1 MIAALLCVVS
11 IAFLAKEITSAGQRI
26 HSVGSIRLV
35 NFSFMVGRNF
45 DELARAL
52 SGYRDCR
59 LSPDQLPSGA
69 SNAEYIEK
77 FDIVWSAYK
86 SAYRNIYKH
95 WSSTGYWLDEGRAT
109 SAARLRDS
117 GLAFV
122 DKYQA
127 DMSPDSSIGCDRIN
141 KMLNDIFSQKEG
153 ISEFAQSYFDLDNRA
168 AAEQQAGIKKLYHS
182 ILFLAVS
189 FLATLMLAAALV
201 YKAMRETG
209 ESYRQSQVAGQKA
222 MVALRE
228 LRESV
233 NTSVAQQNFFAA
245 ASHDLRQPL
254 HALGLYLGSLRRH
267 VSTADARHIL
277 NCATLSTESLSGL
290 LDSLLDISKLD
301 AGVIESNNEEFD
313 IHTLLTRIHRRF
325 LPEAKEKSLELI
337 CESDDSRVFTDEQL
351 LDRILQ
357 NLISNALTYTNS
369 GRITI
374 ASTRVK
380 DHVVV
385 TVTDTGSGIP
395 ELKQEAVF
403 TEFYQLRN
411 KERDRGKGLGLGLSI
426 VRRLSDLLEVELEME
441 SEEGKGTRF
450 SIRLPAVKNFQT
462 ASLNKRE
469 PETKIALESSLTGVK
484 ILVVDDEEDIR
495 DSTVIVL
502 QGWNCTVRAAE
513 DIDSALQIVST
524 EGYSPDLILADYRL
538 REQKT
543 GVQAVEALRHVI
555 GSKVPAIIVTGDT
568 SVDFLTRASLTNLDV
583 LYKPVETKDL
593 LMRIVRMVTSNDP
606 SGKKRLQ
613 TST

>member
-1 MIAALLCVVS
+1 MI
-11 IAFLAKEITSAGQRI
+11 
-26 HSVGSIRLV
+26 
-35 NFSFMVGRNF
+35 GRNF

-59 LSPDQLPSGA
+59 LSPGKLPPDT
-69 SNAEYIEK
+69 SNVEYIEK

-122 DKYQA
+122 DEYQA
-127 DMSPDSSIGCDRIN
+127 DMSPNGSISCDRIN
-141 KMLNDIFSQKEG
+141 KMLNDIFLQKES

-168 AAEQQAGIKKLYHS
+168 AAEQQEGIKKLYHS
-182 ILFLAVS
+182 ILFLALS
-189 FLATLMLAAALV
+189 FLATLFLTAALV
-201 YKAMRETG
+201 YKALREAG
-209 ESYRQSQVAGQKA
+209 ESYHHSQVAGQKA
-222 MVALRE
+222 MVALSE

-267 VSTADARHIL
+267 ISTDEAHHIL

-301 AGVIESNNEEFD
+301 AGVIKSSNEEFYV
-313 IHTLLTRIHRRF
+313 HTLLSRIHRRF
-325 LPEAKEKSLELI
+325 LPEANEKSIELV

-357 NLISNALTYTNS
+357 NLVSNALNYTEK
-369 GRITI
+369 GRVTI
-374 ASTRVK
+374 ASTSNK
-380 DHVVV
+380 DQVVI
-385 TVTDTGSGIP
+385 TVTDSGSGIP

-403 TEFYQLRN
+403 TEFYQLQN

-426 VRRLSDLLEVELEME
+426 VRRLSDLLEIELEME
-441 SEEGKGTRF
+441 SEEGKGTKF
-450 SIRLPAVKNFQT
+450 SIKLPVVKST
-462 ASLNKRE
+462 RAASRDRSV
-469 PETKIALESSLTGVK
+469 PETKIALASNLANVK

-502 QGWNCTVRAAE
+502 QSWNCIVCAAE
-513 DIDSALQIVST
+513 DIDGAVKIIS
-524 EGYSPDLILADYRL
+524 EDGFSPDLILADYRL
-538 REQKT
+538 REKET
-543 GVQAVEALRHVI
+543 GVQAIEALRQVLSEKI
-555 GSKVPAIIVTGDT
+555 PAIIVTGDT

-583 LYKPVETKDL
+583 LYKPVETKEL
-593 LMRIVRMVTSNDP
+593 LVRIARMVSSNNSSP
-606 SGKKRLQ
+606 VNRSP
-613 TST
+613 TNT